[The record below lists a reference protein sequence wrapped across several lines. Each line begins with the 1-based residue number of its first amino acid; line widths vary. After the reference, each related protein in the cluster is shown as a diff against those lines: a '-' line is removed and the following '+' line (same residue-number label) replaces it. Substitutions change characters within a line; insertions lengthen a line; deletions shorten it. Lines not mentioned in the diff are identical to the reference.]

1 MGTGFSPVSDNREAV
16 MSQQGSLSRYWLV
29 VGLFLSLNTA
39 GLVWIR
45 HAWAPQRGAT
55 RLVTLDVTP
64 GRTKDTRQAT
74 DDQRAVPAIES
85 RDNVDVENAVP
96 RTVVEPARI
105 VAWLPVSNATSALT
119 PENVLPDQAP
129 DDWTKTPANFDGAE
143 RLLAVFDRPIVD
155 EKELNRPLEQPPF
168 RISPQVAGHWR
179 WTSTSRLAFVLDQP
193 LPAGRKFELTAAVDF
208 AGQTHAELSAGSQR
222 FQFVTR
228 PLKWLG
234 AALQTSS
241 RDSVTFELTFN
252 QPVDPGDLLR
262 ALVAS
267 DSAFPA
273 DEFVAPSPP
282 PGRAPVRV
290 QTPTRGGVF
299 HEVDPFAPFD
309 DASAIVPGGRA
320 FDTTALTQEAAST
333 PLQSAYVRVHRGLA
347 FDATVLT
354 KQAAAKLVV
363 QTKRPSRSL
372 RIALDATLTGHGA
385 ELALGA
391 VHHRELDIPTAFAFV
406 RREVNAVS
414 FEDDVTV
421 RLYFSS
427 GLSADQEKPKVKV
440 TPAVENL
447 KIDFAPGHAGVNSYH
462 AGLVV
467 HGRFLCGRR
476 YSLTLPQTIVS
487 NDGQTLG
494 ETSPVF
500 FDIPHRPADLKISG
514 GQGILIPDGNLTLD
528 VKCVNVDGVRMSASR
543 LHANNLAAFLQGRG
557 DVRTMR
563 SLVQERM
570 RSLDLKRDV
579 PQTVALDLKQLLGVG
594 KERRD
599 DANDPS
605 LPLTGIYQVSVADA
619 NEYWNRDTSTVSITD
634 LGLTAKRGRDGW
646 LVWVL
651 SLRSAQPQAGVTVT
665 ARSFNNQVLAQ
676 AVTDAS
682 GIASLTI
689 PENHPDGAAWLLTAE
704 RNGDLNYL
712 LPDRHSWMIDNVDQ
726 SGRAWPAHYEAMLYT
741 ERGVYR
747 PGDTVHLTGI
757 LRDRLGHRPPSFP
770 LSIKV
775 TRPDGRVIA
784 DLPCQPLADRQGMFH
799 VDYPSSPTG
808 QTGVYKFDVSI
819 PGAKESLGSVSAQIE
834 AFVPIRIAAEASPT
848 QPRFVLEHPTINAKA
863 RYLFGQP
870 ASGLN
875 VTATGTWHRSSF
887 ASKEHPDYQFGDF
900 SGRNQQQL
908 AEVQRTLGEDGTCEV
923 PIEIP
928 QDERPGLW
936 AATVTTTVTETGGR
950 SVSST
955 CRLETDTAGIHLGV
969 KPPEKRVVAVDE
981 AATFDWV
988 ILDGH
993 GKPAAPRPIEM
1004 TLVRV
1009 DYDTTVAQVNGRPV
1023 WKTAERLIDV
1033 VSKPIGGDAP
1043 ASSGS
1048 LGLICPV
1055 AGRYRLRLVDPESK
1069 SATQIEFHASTH
1081 RSDRVDVALQQ
1092 PEQLDIVLDQS
1103 KYRPG
1108 DMARVLIRSPFSG
1121 QLLLTM
1127 EGDRVYDRR
1136 VVALDENSQLFEVP
1150 VPAELR
1156 GGAYVTATIIRAI
1169 DPQRTDWLP
1178 HRAFGMARLV
1188 VDPASNELQV
1198 KLEAANTALPGST
1211 LKVRA
1216 RVDWPASVEAPKN
1229 DPFATGFEI
1238 ANLPNQ
1244 IANPP
1249 KKSARV
1255 IHLWAVD
1262 EGILLTT
1269 RYVTPKPLEFF
1280 HKPRKLGVSS
1290 ADVYSHLL
1298 PDHLRPA
1305 SMTRIGADK
1314 GDGAT
1319 SDNEVDGL
1327 RRGPVDFPRSTP
1339 AVIWQGVQ
1347 PVSDD
1352 GSLTVDLPI
1361 PQLTGTLRLMAVAV
1375 HGDRYGSIE
1384 HRVTVTSPLLVES
1397 TWPRCAA
1404 PNDRFKVPVKLFNT
1418 TTAPL
1423 DVNVRAV
1430 VSGPVAVQFDGD
1442 ARPEPLAT
1450 VTVEPNQSLLTWL
1463 DVTAKGLGPATI
1475 RIEATSTA
1483 ADGTSLSASTESGL
1497 AVRSATPLD
1506 SETSIT
1512 RHPVGEP
1519 LSLAPLKG
1527 FLDGTTR
1534 TSITISSLPSA
1545 DLTPALDALID
1556 YPYGC
1561 GEQTSS
1567 RLYALI
1573 AAQNWLNSD
1582 KTASDKTPN
1591 VDSSR
1596 RKFIAQLIDVGV
1608 VRLWSMQNRNGGI
1621 GYWDHGPSQPW
1632 VSAYAAGAIVAARD
1646 AGQSIDP
1653 QFISDLA
1660 KYLES
1665 VLDGQA
1671 GDSATIDD
1679 NLRAYLCR
1687 ILASVDKPK
1696 QGWMS
1701 RLSDSVE
1708 SLDAEGRAHLA
1719 AAWIRLGRKDRA
1731 ASVLRDDT
1739 FRLTAV
1745 ASSSGRI
1752 TSRIRQDAVLL
1763 QVLLELDPKHAAIP
1777 ALVERLQSSR
1787 QKQTWMNTLEN
1798 ATAISALAR
1807 YRASAPVA
1815 SDFTGTLWHGDVE
1828 HSFSHSSPLHE
1839 RWNGGS
1845 EALTITAQGKGE
1857 FYVVRTTEG
1866 LRDQQRIAPYDRQLK
1881 VRRQWLDRHDRAIDP
1896 TTLRVGDLVQV
1907 VIHVSSPDV
1916 RDWVPN
1922 VAIVDALPGG
1932 VEIENPRL
1940 STSAQPDATN
1950 AMQADHVEFLD
1961 DRAVLFTKV
1970 GAGPQVFRYSV
1981 RVTTPGRFE
1990 WPPIQASSMYDP
2002 AFASVHGGGHVV
2014 VFGRDEVIHDV
2025 AERPGENA
2033 TNRD

>member
-1 MGTGFSPVSDNREAV
+1 M
-16 MSQQGSLSRYWLV
+16 
-29 VGLFLSLNTA
+29 
-39 GLVWIR
+39 
-45 HAWAPQRGAT
+45 
-55 RLVTLDVTP
+55 
-64 GRTKDTRQAT
+64 
-74 DDQRAVPAIES
+74 
-85 RDNVDVENAVP
+85 
-96 RTVVEPARI
+96 
-105 VAWLPVSNATSALT
+105 
-119 PENVLPDQAP
+119 
-129 DDWTKTPANFDGAE
+129 
-143 RLLAVFDRPIVD
+143 
-155 EKELNRPLEQPPF
+155 
-168 RISPQVAGHWR
+168 
-179 WTSTSRLAFVLDQP
+179 
-193 LPAGRKFELTAAVDF
+193 
-208 AGQTHAELSAGSQR
+208 
-222 FQFVTR
+222 
-228 PLKWLG
+228 
-234 AALQTSS
+234 
-241 RDSVTFELTFN
+241 
-252 QPVDPGDLLR
+252 
-262 ALVAS
+262 
-267 DSAFPA
+267 
-273 DEFVAPSPP
+273 
-282 PGRAPVRV
+282 
-290 QTPTRGGVF
+290 
-299 HEVDPFAPFD
+299 
-309 DASAIVPGGRA
+309 
-320 FDTTALTQEAAST
+320 
-333 PLQSAYVRVHRGLA
+333 
-347 FDATVLT
+347 LT
-354 KQAAAKLVV
+354 KEAGAKLVV
-363 QTKRPSRSL
+363 RTKRPATSL
-372 RIALDATLTGHGA
+372 RIALAPSLKGDGA
-385 ELALGA
+385 DLALGP
-391 VHHRELDIPTAFAFV
+391 VEHRDLDIPKAFAFV
-406 RREVNAVS
+406 RSDVNASS
-414 FEDDVTV
+414 FEDEAHM
-421 RLYFSS
+421 RLYFST

-440 TPAVENL
+440 TPAVEDMHL
-447 KIDFAPGHAGVNSYH
+447 EFAPGKSGVDSYH
-462 AGLVV
+462 AGLVLR
-467 HGRFLCGRR
+467 GRFECGRR
-476 YSLTLPQTIVS
+476 YSLTLPQTIVA

-528 VKCVNVDGVRMSASR
+528 VRCVNIDGVRMSASR
-543 LHANNLAAFLQGRG
+543 LHANNLAAFLQGQR

-579 PQTVALDLKQLLGVG
+579 PQTVALDLKQLLGTEKG
-594 KERRD
+594 RFAEG
-599 DANDPS
+599 NDQW
-605 LPLTGIYQVSVADA
+605 LPLTGIFQVSVADA
-619 NEYWNRDTSTVSITD
+619 NEYWNRDTATVSITD

-651 SLRSAQPQAGVTVT
+651 SLRSAKPQAGVTVI

-712 LPDRHSWMIDNVDQ
+712 LPDRHSWMIDTVDQ
-726 SGRAWPAHYEAMLYT
+726 SGRAWPEHYEAMLYT
-741 ERGVYR
+741 ERGVFR

-770 LSIKV
+770 LSVKV
-775 TRPDGRVIA
+775 TRPDGRVVA

-799 VDYPSSPTG
+799 VDYPSSTTG

-834 AFVPIRIAAEASPT
+834 TFVPIRIAVEASPT
-848 QPRFVLEHPTINAKA
+848 KPRFIQEIPAIHAGA

-875 VTATGTWHRSSF
+875 VTATGAWQRNSF
-887 ASKEHPDYQFGDF
+887 TSKEHPDYQFGDF

-908 AEVQRTLGEDGTCEV
+908 AEVQRTLGEDGTSEV

-936 AATVTTTVTETGGR
+936 VATVSTTVTETGGR
-950 SVSST
+950 SVSTT
-955 CRLETDTAGIHLGV
+955 CRLEIDTAGIHLGV
-969 KPPEKRVVAVDE
+969 KPPAKRVVAVDE
-981 AATFDWV
+981 ATTFDWV

-1004 TLVRV
+1004 SLVRV

-1033 VSKPIGGDAP
+1033 VSKPIGGDEP
-1043 ASSGS
+1043 TSSGS
-1048 LGLICPV
+1048 LNLTCPV

-1092 PEQLDIVLDQS
+1092 PEQLDIVLDQT
-1103 KYRPG
+1103 KYRHG

-1127 EGDRVYDRR
+1127 EGDRVHDRR
-1136 VVALDENSQLFEVP
+1136 VVALPENSQLFEVP
-1150 VPAELR
+1150 VPAGLR
-1156 GGAYVTATIIRAI
+1156 CGAYVTATVIRAI

-1188 VDPASNELQV
+1188 VDLASNELPV
-1198 KLEAANTALPGST
+1198 TLEAANTALPGSV

-1216 RVDWPASVEAPKN
+1216 RVDWAAAVEPANHEAN
-1229 DPFATGFEI
+1229 DARVAVPDNADV
-1238 ANLPNQ
+1238 
-1244 IANPP
+1244 P
-1249 KKSARV
+1249 KKSAPV

-1269 RYVTPKPLEFF
+1269 RYATPKPLEFF
-1280 HKPRKLGVSS
+1280 HKPRRLGVTS

-1314 GDGAT
+1314 GDGEA

-1327 RRGPVDFPRSTP
+1327 RRGPVDIPRTTP
-1339 AVIWQGVQ
+1339 AVIWQSVQ
-1347 PVSDD
+1347 SVTDD

-1361 PQLTGTLRLMAVAV
+1361 PPLTGTLRLMAVAV
-1375 HGDRYGSIE
+1375 HGDRYGSID

-1397 TWPRCAA
+1397 TWPRCVA
-1404 PNDRFKVPVKLFNT
+1404 PNDRFQVPVKLFNT

-1423 DVNVRAV
+1423 EVHVRAV
-1430 VSGPVAVQFDGD
+1430 VSGPVAVKFEGD
-1442 ARPEPLAT
+1442 ARPEPVTT
-1450 VTVEPNQSLLTWL
+1450 VTVEPNKPLLTWL
-1463 DVTAKGLGPATI
+1463 AVTAKGLGPATI
-1475 RIEATSTA
+1475 RIEATATA
-1483 ADGTSLSASTESGL
+1483 KDGTSLSASTASGL

-1519 LSLAPLKG
+1519 LALEPLKG
-1527 FLDGTTR
+1527 FLAGTTR

-1567 RLYALI
+1567 RLYALV

-1582 KTASDKTPN
+1582 KAPADKTAN
-1591 VDSSR
+1591 VDNSR
-1596 RKFIAQLIDVGV
+1596 RRFIAQLIDAGI

-1632 VSAYAAGAIVAARD
+1632 VSAYAAGAILAARD
-1646 AGQSIDP
+1646 AGQTIDP
-1653 QFISDLA
+1653 QFLSDLA

-1671 GDSATIDD
+1671 GELAEVDD

-1708 SLDAEGRAHLA
+1708 SLDAEARAHLA

-1731 ASVLRDDT
+1731 AGVLRDDT
-1739 FRLTAV
+1739 FRLNAV

-1787 QKQTWMNTLEN
+1787 RKQTWMNTLEN

-1807 YRASAPVA
+1807 YRATAPVA
-1815 SDFTGTLWHGDVE
+1815 SDFTGTLRHGDVE
-1828 HSFSHSSPLHE
+1828 HPFSHSSPLHE

-1845 EALTITAQGKGE
+1845 EPLAITATGKGE

-1866 LRDQQRIAPYDRQLK
+1866 LRAQQRTAPYDRQLK
-1881 VRRQWLDRHDRAIDP
+1881 VRRQWLDRHDRAVDP
-1896 TTLRVGDLVQV
+1896 TKLRVGDLVQV
-1907 VIHVSSPDV
+1907 VIQVSSPDA
-1916 RDWVPN
+1916 RDGVSN

-1940 STSAQPDATN
+1940 ATSAQPDATN
-1950 AMQADHVEFLD
+1950 AGQADHVEFLD